1 MKKYMFTVDIKYIV
15 STISTDKGWFST
27 EKRTISF
34 N

>member
-1 MKKYMFTVDIKYIV
+1 MKEYVLTEDIKYIV